1 MKKFLYQMQNIL
13 NLKYK
18 IEEQEKNNYSIAKQR
33 LNEEEE
39 KLHILELRKINY
51 EDELR
56 VAMSTRLIVNQIRRF
71 KEAIETMK
79 HLISNQ
85 NQVVKKA
92 QQAVDLAMAKLE
104 FAMKERKMHEKL
116 REKAFE
122 NYVKEFNE
130 EEKKEIDELV
140 SFQHSIKVER

>member
-39 KLHILELRKINY
+39 KLHTLQERKLTY

-56 VAMSTRLIVNQIRRF
+56 EAMSTRLIVNQIRRYE
-71 KEAIETMK
+71 EAIETMK
-79 HLISNQ
+79 HLIANQ
-85 NQVVKKA
+85 AQVVKKA
-92 QQAVDLAMAKLE
+92 QQVVDIAMAKLE

-122 NYVKEFNE
+122 DYVKEFNE
-130 EEKKEIDELV
+130 EEKKEIDQLV

>member
-13 NLKYK
+13 DLKYK

-39 KLHILELRKINY
+39 KLNSLQQRKLVYENELR
-51 EDELR
+51 EMML
-56 VAMSTRLIVNQIRRF
+56 SRLLVTQIRRYE
-71 KEAIETMK
+71 EAIETMK
-79 HLISNQ
+79 HLIVTQ
-85 NQVVKKA
+85 TQVVKKA
-92 QQAVDLAMAKLE
+92 QQVVDLAMTKLE
-104 FAMKERKMHEKL
+104 FAMKERKIHEKL

-122 NYVKEFNE
+122 EYVIEWNE

>member
-1 MKKFLYQMQNIL
+1 MKKFLYQMQIIL
-13 NLKYK
+13 DLKYK

-39 KLHILELRKINY
+39 KLNSLQQRKLIYENELR
-51 EDELR
+51 EMML
-56 VAMSTRLIVNQIRRF
+56 SRLLVTQIRRYE
-71 KEAIETMK
+71 EAIETMK
-79 HLISNQ
+79 HLIVTQ
-85 NQVVKKA
+85 TQVVKKA
-92 QQAVDLAMAKLE
+92 QQVVDLAMAKLE
-104 FAMKERKMHEKL
+104 FAMKERKIHEKL

-122 NYVKEFNE
+122 EYVIEWNE

>member
-1 MKKFLYQMQNIL
+1 MKKFLYQMQIIL
-13 NLKYK
+13 DLKYK

-39 KLHILELRKINY
+39 KLNSLQQRKLVYENELR
-51 EDELR
+51 EMML
-56 VAMSTRLIVNQIRRF
+56 SRLLVTQIRRYE
-71 KEAIETMK
+71 EAIETMK
-79 HLISNQ
+79 HLIVTQ
-85 NQVVKKA
+85 TQVVKKA
-92 QQAVDLAMAKLE
+92 QQVVDLAMAKLE
-104 FAMKERKMHEKL
+104 FAMKERKIHEKL

-122 NYVKEFNE
+122 EYVIEWNE

>member
-13 NLKYK
+13 DLKYK

-39 KLHILELRKINY
+39 KLNSLQQRKLDYENELR
-51 EDELR
+51 EMML
-56 VAMSTRLIVNQIRRF
+56 SRLLVTQIRRY
-71 KEAIETMK
+71 EDAIETMK
-79 HLISNQ
+79 HLIVTQ
-85 NQVVKKA
+85 TQVVKKA
-92 QQAVDLAMAKLE
+92 QQVVDLAMTKLE
-104 FAMKERKMHEKL
+104 FAMKERKIHEKL

-122 NYVKEFNE
+122 EYVIEWNE